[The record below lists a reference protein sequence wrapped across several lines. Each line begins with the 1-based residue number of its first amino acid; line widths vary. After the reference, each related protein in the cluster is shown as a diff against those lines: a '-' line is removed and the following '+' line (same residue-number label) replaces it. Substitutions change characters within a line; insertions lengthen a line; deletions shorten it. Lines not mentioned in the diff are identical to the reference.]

1 MDAAAVSAETLA
13 SADFVTTINTGLETA
28 AFVAGTDHPIL
39 VWQVSSE
46 EPVKGD
52 IDGDGKIN
60 AIDAA
65 MIYKFVKN
73 NTELTEEQ
81 LSACDMNGD
90 GKINALD
97 AALIYK
103 LVATK

>member
-1 MDAAAVSAETLA
+1 
-13 SADFVTTINTGLETA
+13 
-28 AFVAGTDHPIL
+28 
-39 VWQVSSE
+39 
-46 EPVKGD
+46 
-52 IDGDGKIN
+52 
-60 AIDAA
+60 

-90 GKINALD
+90 GKINAMD